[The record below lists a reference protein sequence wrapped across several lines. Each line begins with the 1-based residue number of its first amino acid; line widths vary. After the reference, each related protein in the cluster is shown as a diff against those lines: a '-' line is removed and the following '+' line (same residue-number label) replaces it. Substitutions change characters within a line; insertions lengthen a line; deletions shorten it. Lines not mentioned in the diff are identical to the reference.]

1 MKQKSDP
8 ENQPDIENEGPI
20 FEAHQRPE
28 NPELPHDESF
38 SDNIYNC
45 QRLFH
50 KNKWWLLLLIFL
62 AGMGFNEL
70 IHGVFHGCPAE
81 YQPMPM
87 HHIAALPA
95 AVDGAGTMVIINADG
110 TTATPPFYGC
120 SCEKHQKHQK
130 AEHCSAQHNRHR
142 PQQPNVNPM
151 PANIPQNQIFQE
163 NP

>member
-38 SDNIYNC
+38 SDNICNC

-95 AVDGAGTMVIINADG
+95 TI
-110 TTATPPFYGC
+110 
-120 SCEKHQKHQK
+120 QK
-130 AEHCSAQHNRHR
+130 ERHDAS
-142 PQQPNVNPM
+142 PL
-151 PANIPQNQIFQE
+151 F
-163 NP
+163 

>member
-8 ENQPDIENEGPI
+8 ENQPEIETESPVFEPHRHSESPEMQHNEPFI
-20 FEAHQRPE
+20 
-28 NPELPHDESF
+28 
-38 SDNIYNC
+38 DNICNY
-45 QRLFH
+45 RHFFH
-50 KNKWWLLLLIFL
+50 KNKWWSLLLIFL
-62 AGMGFNEL
+62 LGMGFNEL
-70 IHGVFHGCPAE
+70 IHGVFRSCP
-81 YQPMPM
+81 QPLQMPI

-120 SCEKHQKHQK
+120 GCEKHQKHQK